1 MPILRSSAAD
11 RAKKIYDKGAVRGAL
26 AIAGTWHFG
35 NDLPAALLT
44 WQKVHPAGLGLAVWC
59 AYTVVGVVA
68 AVALLRGRRLE
79 PFAVWICTA
88 VLLAG
93 TAALHLSAGSGGIFE
108 WPNWAWGAVG
118 WLGLLVLWRHD
129 VEATVAFLS
138 ANAII
143 TTAALLSSTGPD
155 RYQLAMLLGVVYGT
169 ASLQLG
175 ALLGARMITET
186 ARRAAAAREAGD
198 RVLARGIAAE
208 ETRLERRRRYAT
220 ARAAAEDLLAGL
232 AGGALD
238 PDDPMVR
245 ARCAIA
251 AARLRRLVTETDDV
265 PDPLLHDLRAAAD
278 VAERRGAA
286 VTLDQVGAV
295 GDLPTEVRQALV
307 EAPTEV
313 LAAAHGTARV
323 TVVSTGDDIS
333 VSVLADGDTPGVVG
347 PPPGADVSLSV
358 EREDG
363 QLWVQTR
370 WRRSAQP
377 SSTTTKSSSTV
388 SVPGQRQT
396 RSTASTS
403 S

>member
-1 MPILRSSAAD
+1 M
-11 RAKKIYDKGAVRGAL
+11 YDKGAVRGAL
-26 AIAGTWHFG
+26 AIAVTWHFG
-35 NDLPAALLT
+35 NDLPAT
-44 WQKVHPAGLGLAVWC
+44 VFGWSRVHPAGLGVAVWS

-68 AVALLRGRRLE
+68 TVALLRGRRPG
-79 PFAVWICTA
+79 PFTVWGCVV

-93 TAALHLSAGSGGIFE
+93 TAVLHVGTGSDGVFA
-108 WPNWAWGAVG
+108 WPDWAWGAAG
-118 WLGLLVLWRHD
+118 WVGLLVLWRHPIG
-129 VEATVAFLS
+129 ATIAFLS
-138 ANAII
+138 ANAVI
-143 TTAALLSSTGPD
+143 TTVALLTFTGPD
-155 RYQLAMLLGVVYGT
+155 RYQLAMLLSVVYGT

-175 ALLGARMITET
+175 AILGARMITGS

-198 RVLARGIAAE
+198 RVMARGIAAE

-232 AGGALD
+232 AGGTLD
-238 PDDPMVR
+238 PEDPLVR

-286 VTLDQVGAV
+286 VTLDQVG
-295 GDLPTEVRQALV
+295 DLPDLPAEVRLALV

-313 LAAAHGTARV
+313 LASAHGTARV
-323 TVVSTGDDIS
+323 TVVSTVDDIS
-333 VSVLADGDTPGVVG
+333 VSVLADGDTPGIVG

-370 WRRSAQP
+370 WRRCAPP
-377 SSTTTKSSSTV
+377 SSTITRSSSTA
-388 SVPGQRQT
+388 SVPGPRQT